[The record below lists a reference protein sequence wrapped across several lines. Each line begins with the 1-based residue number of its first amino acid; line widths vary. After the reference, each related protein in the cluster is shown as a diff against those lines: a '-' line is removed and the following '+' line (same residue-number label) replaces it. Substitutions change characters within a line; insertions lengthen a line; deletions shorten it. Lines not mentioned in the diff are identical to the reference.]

1 MEDICIFMYIFG
13 FIVIYGPTN
22 LPNITHAQIKNAY
35 ELGPERMTGQPSR
48 TFILLA
54 IKRGMEVFP
63 DMGGPPN
70 HPYSSMFRRIFH
82 CKPSIQII
90 KCVPPFQETSLYIY
104 IQYIYIYHISATY
117 LINPSFFLM
126 GPGGISE
133 DARDC
138 QPSSWGARQLG
149 GASGVS
155 WLSIGKIGEKALGCL
170 KMIWWN
176 LTYHDIP
183 WYSIIIKSYIY
194 IYTQSMLY
202 DCFTISNLKWGF
214 TQKNVWCF
222 IVFESKGSI
231 ECMAI
236 RKIT

>member
-1 MEDICIFMYIFG
+1 MEDICILMYIYG

-90 KCVPPFQETSLYIY
+90 KCVPPFQETIY
-104 IQYIYIYHISATY
+104 IQYIYIYIYILLYINIYLYIYIYHIYHISATY

-138 QPSSWGARQLG
+138 QPSS
-149 GASGVS
+149 
-155 WLSIGKIGEKALGCL
+155 
-170 KMIWWN
+170 
-176 LTYHDIP
+176 
-183 WYSIIIKSYIY
+183 
-194 IYTQSMLY
+194 
-202 DCFTISNLKWGF
+202 
-214 TQKNVWCF
+214 
-222 IVFESKGSI
+222 
-231 ECMAI
+231 
-236 RKIT
+236 